1 MTRKCDLTVISVGNF
16 REFLAPGAHNPV
28 NVDGT
33 ITELVRNRME
43 VNPTRYVFDEAQVE
57 IDRFY
62 LWINFLI
69 ELKDNYLPF
78 LYVIK
83 GEIYFLVKWN
93 VYFYTWCYFFID
105 LLRKNKPYLRTKRY
119 WKCWNKCFYL

>member
-1 MTRKCDLTVISVGNF
+1 MTVISVGNF

-57 IDRFY
+57 LDRFY

-83 GEIYFLVKWN
+83 GEIFPCELECLFLHMML
-93 VYFYTWCYFFID
+93 F
-105 LLRKNKPYLRTKRY
+105 LY
-119 WKCWNKCFYL
+119 WSSKKK

>member
-1 MTRKCDLTVISVGNF
+1 MSVGNF

-57 IDRFY
+57 LAAFIC
-62 LWINFLI
+62 
-69 ELKDNYLPF
+69 EL
-78 LYVIK
+78 
-83 GEIYFLVKWN
+83 
-93 VYFYTWCYFFID
+93 TS
-105 LLRKNKPYLRTKRY
+105 
-119 WKCWNKCFYL
+119 

>member
-1 MTRKCDLTVISVGNF
+1 MSVDNF

-57 IDRFY
+57 LAAFIC
-62 LWINFLI
+62 
-69 ELKDNYLPF
+69 EL
-78 LYVIK
+78 
-83 GEIYFLVKWN
+83 
-93 VYFYTWCYFFID
+93 TS
-105 LLRKNKPYLRTKRY
+105 
-119 WKCWNKCFYL
+119 

>member
-1 MTRKCDLTVISVGNF
+1 MSVGNF

-57 IDRFY
+57 LATFIC
-62 LWINFLI
+62 
-69 ELKDNYLPF
+69 EL
-78 LYVIK
+78 
-83 GEIYFLVKWN
+83 
-93 VYFYTWCYFFID
+93 TS
-105 LLRKNKPYLRTKRY
+105 
-119 WKCWNKCFYL
+119 